1 MKTLLSW
8 SSGKDSAWSL
18 NVLHADPAI
27 EIVGLVT
34 TTNAAFDR
42 VAMHGVRRAIL
53 EAQAEAAG
61 LPLHIIPLPWPC
73 SNEDYERLMGAF
85 VREQVAAGIQAMA
98 FGDLYLEDIRS
109 YREAKLTGSGLAPLF
124 PLWQRPTHTLAT
136 EMIDGGLEAYVA
148 TVDPKQL
155 EASFTG
161 RRFDHT
167 FLADLPAGV
176 DPCGENGEFHTCVV
190 SGPMFR
196 PRLAITI
203 GETVERDGFVFC
215 DFTLA

>member
-18 NVLHADPAI
+18 HVMRSDPAI
-27 EIVGLVT
+27 EIIGLVA

-73 SNEDYERLMGAF
+73 SNEDYERLMGGF

-109 YREAKLTGSGLAPLF
+109 YREAKLSGSGLAPLF
-124 PLWQRPTHTLAT
+124 PLWQRPAHTLAA

-155 EASFTG
+155 DASFTG
-161 RRFDHT
+161 RRFDRA
-167 FLADLPAGV
+167 FLADLPTGV

-190 SGPMFR
+190 GGPMFR
-196 PRLAITI
+196 HRLAITI
-203 GETVERDGFVFC
+203 GETVKRDGFVFC
-215 DFTLA
+215 DFTLT